1 MTVSQ
6 QDLLDPAY
14 LASLKDFQLM
24 SRVAVD
30 GFMAGIHHSHSHGAG
45 MEFLQYRN
53 YSQGEDL
60 KYLDWKVLA
69 KSDKLYTKVYQEETN
84 MNCYFVLDTSAS
96 MHYKGSRSAC
106 TKLHY
111 ACIVAA
117 CIAQLASR
125 QGDNVGLFAYS
136 DELHESVE
144 TGGRLGQVDR
154 ILQAMTRLNP
164 SGEARHE
171 SMLRSFLHHFKTR
184 GTVIYISD
192 MLEGEDVLPK
202 LLRNFRINKSDCL
215 AIQILDS
222 DELDLPQNRVT
233 RYLDSEVEGEVT
245 TYPETARADYEERMG
260 TFLERLKKGLAQSQV
275 DFLQLVTTD
284 SVRVSLAKYFDH
296 RGLR

>member
-1 MTVSQ
+1 MAVTQ

-14 LASLKDFQLM
+14 LASLNDFQLM

-30 GFMAGIHHSHSHGAG
+30 GFMAGIHRSHSHGAG

-53 YSQGEDL
+53 YSPGEDL

-69 KSDKLYTKVYQEETN
+69 KSDKLYTKVFQEETN

-96 MHYKGSRSAC
+96 MQYQGDRAAC
-106 TKLHY
+106 SKLHY
-111 ACIVAA
+111 ACMVAA
-117 CIAQLASR
+117 CITQLASR

-136 DELHESVE
+136 DQLHESAE
-144 TGGRLGQVDR
+144 MGGRLGQVDR
-154 ILQAMTRLNP
+154 ILRALTRLEP
-164 SGEARHE
+164 SGEAQHE
-171 SMLRSFLHHFKTR
+171 SMLQSFLHHFKTR

-215 AIQILDS
+215 AIQILDP

-245 TYPETARADYEERMG
+245 TYPETARAAYEERMG
-260 TFLERLKKGLAQSQV
+260 TFIESLKKGLAQSQV

-284 SVRVSLAKYFDH
+284 SVGVSLAKYFDH
-296 RGLR
+296 RRLR

>member
-1 MTVSQ
+1 MAVSQ

-14 LASLKDFQLM
+14 LASLNDFQLM

-30 GFMAGIHHSHSHGAG
+30 GFMSGMHRSHSHGAG

-84 MNCYFVLDTSAS
+84 MNCYLVLDTSAS
-96 MHYKGSRSAC
+96 MQYQGSRAAC
-106 TKLHY
+106 SKLHY
-111 ACIVAA
+111 ASIVAA
-117 CIAQLASR
+117 CIAQLVSR

-136 DELHESVE
+136 DQLHESAE
-144 TGGRLGQVDR
+144 MGGRLGQVDR
-154 ILQAMTRLNP
+154 ILQALTRLKP
-164 SGEARHE
+164 TGEAQHE
-171 SMLRSFLHHFKTR
+171 AMLQSFLHHFKTR

-192 MLEGEDVLPK
+192 MLEGEDVLPQ

-215 AIQILDS
+215 AIQVLDP
-222 DELDLPQNRVT
+222 DELDLPQERVT
-233 RYLDSEVEGEVT
+233 RYLDSEQEGEVT
-245 TYPETARADYEERMG
+245 TYPKTARAVYQERMEA
-260 TFLERLKKGLAQSQV
+260 FQERLKKGLAQSQV
-275 DFLQLVTTD
+275 DFLQLLTTD
-284 SVRVSLAKYFDH
+284 SVGVSLARYFDH